1 MEEEEEEE
9 PDATHTANT
18 CTRLKDQVPGR
29 LEMSVSIS
37 IAASVTGLRG
47 EGERLGDAQRPHT
60 ADRSLSER

>member
-9 PDATHTANT
+9 PDAAHTA